1 MQLALERQN
10 IVDHGKKMVESGL
23 VKSTG
28 GNLSLSNKDKSLLA
42 ITPTRT
48 RYETMQPE
56 GVGIYDLQGNQVDG
70 LLKPSSEIQ
79 FHMDLINL
87 RPDIYAVVHT
97 HSPHATTLACL
108 GWELPAIHYLI
119 GHAGYKVPVAPYATF
134 GTKELSESICTTMG
148 SGNAVLMANHGL
160 VTVGESLEKAFHRAE
175 MVEYVAQL
183 YLQARAV
190 GTPIFISTENMD
202 IVIQKYSTYAQ

>member
-1 MQLALERQN
+1 MQLALERQI
-10 IVDHGKKMVESGL
+10 IVNHGKKMVASGL

-28 GNLSLSNKDKSLLA
+28 GNLSLSNDDKSLLA

-48 RYETMQPE
+48 SYETMQPKD
-56 GVGIYDLQGNQVDG
+56 VAIIDFLGNQVEG

-79 FHMDLINL
+79 FHLDLINQ

-119 GHAGYKVPVAPYATF
+119 GHAGYQVPVAPYATF
-134 GTKELSESICTTMG
+134 GTKELSESICRTIG
-148 SGNAVLMANHGL
+148 KGNAVLMANHGL
-160 VTVGESLEKAFHRAE
+160 VTVGETLEKAYLRAE
-175 MVEYVAQL
+175 LVEFVAQI
-183 YLQARAV
+183 YLQSRAV
-190 GTPIFISTENMD
+190 GDPNLISKENMD
-202 IVIQKYSTYAQ
+202 KVLLKYSNYAQ